1 MANRAKPI
9 PDFEEREP
17 HEQGFAAYFD
27 RRIKPV
33 LSRLED
39 VRVAARRA
47 WWIRTGIVVALVP
60 VGGLILYLL
69 WGWRFW
75 YFVIGLAVWLL
86 AMAVLFWL
94 IRRAARSYPRARKR
108 ELIPEMLA
116 FFDEFEYEP
125 RGGISKRILA
135 DSHLFEDWDKY
146 DSEDLISGKY
156 RGREFDFAE
165 ASLTREGRKAM
176 RKLFR
181 GFILALELPEPVDG
195 VIIGVRDK
203 EDVFKDFEQVVQRH
217 RGLTL
222 VPVADQA
229 FEDDFEVY
237 ATRNDEAP
245 ALIDDRLM
253 HALAAIR
260 RLHDAHAIEF
270 GFNERIFLLKIATD
284 RDLFE
289 SAPLRRTALS
299 TDDTRRLLAEIA
311 LVLEIVDTAGR
322 GTAAVEAG

>member
-1 MANRAKPI
+1 MTNARAI
-9 PDFEEREP
+9 PDFDEKEP
-17 HEQGFAAYFD
+17 HERGFAAYFD
-27 RRIKPV
+27 QRIKPV
-33 LSRLED
+33 LPRLEEI
-39 VRVAARRA
+39 RVAARRA
-47 WWIRTGIVVALVP
+47 WWIRTGIVAALVP
-60 VGGLILYLL
+60 LGGLILYLL

-75 YFVIGLAVWLL
+75 YFLIGLAVWLL
-86 AMAVLFWL
+86 ALAVLFWL
-94 IRRAARSYPRARKR
+94 IRRAARSYARARKR

-125 RGGISKRILA
+125 RGRISKRILA
-135 DSHLFEDWDKY
+135 DSHLFEDWDRY

-165 ASLTREGRKAM
+165 ASLKREGRKAM

-181 GFILALELPEPVDG
+181 GFILALELPEAVEG
-195 VIIGVRDK
+195 VTIGVRDK

-222 VPVADQA
+222 VPVADRD

-237 ATRNDEAP
+237 STRNDAAP
-245 ALIDDRLM
+245 GLIDDRLIG
-253 HALAAIR
+253 ALAAIR
-260 RLHDAHAIEF
+260 RLHDAHGIEF

-284 RDLFE
+284 HDLFDD
-289 SAPLRRTALS
+289 APLRRTALS
-299 TDDTRRLLAEIA
+299 PDDTRRLLAEIA

-322 GTAAVEAG
+322 GTAAVENG